1 MVCDTMSNI
10 ATRLATINVF
20 SELSPEALEGIARLF
35 TSNRFERGATLISQQ
50 DTSSNVYFLLEGKV
64 RATLYSPAGKEVS
77 YQELKPGDMFG
88 EMAALDNLPRS
99 THVISLVKGELLT
112 LTSDD
117 FNRLIM
123 THPVFARAVLMKMVG
138 VVRFLAD
145 RIFEYSTMNV
155 GGRVRAELMRLAK
168 QHQADARGFI
178 TIDDMPTHEELAG
191 RLATHREAIT
201 RELGQLEKAGVIEKH
216 RSKVTILDMGA
227 LGEAIN

>member
-20 SELSPEALEGIARLF
+20 SELSPEALEGIAHLF

-99 THVISLVKGELLT
+99 THVISL
-112 LTSDD
+112 
-117 FNRLIM
+117 
-123 THPVFARAVLMKMVG
+123 P
-138 VVRFLAD
+138 
-145 RIFEYSTMNV
+145 
-155 GGRVRAELMRLAK
+155 
-168 QHQADARGFI
+168 
-178 TIDDMPTHEELAG
+178 
-191 RLATHREAIT
+191 HR
-201 RELGQLEKAGVIEKH
+201 R
-216 RSKVTILDMGA
+216 
-227 LGEAIN
+227 